1 MGYKDVVSS
10 EDRRCGLLRG
20 SFMADSADIA
30 YENEQFSMSIR
41 LKNRIRNRLP
51 ETGFCYNCGEPVKT
65 GLFCDGDCR
74 EDYEKRERFGQ
85 INTDNV

>member
-1 MGYKDVVSS
+1 
-10 EDRRCGLLRG
+10 
-20 SFMADSADIA
+20 MADSADIA

-51 ETGFCYNCGEPVKT
+51 EQDSGYNAENLLRLDC
-65 GLFCDGDCR
+65 FDDGDCR

>member
-1 MGYKDVVSS
+1 
-10 EDRRCGLLRG
+10 
-20 SFMADSADIA
+20 
-30 YENEQFSMSIR
+30 
-41 LKNRIRNRLP
+41 

-74 EDYEKRERFGQ
+74 EDYEKRERFGK

>member
-1 MGYKDVVSS
+1 
-10 EDRRCGLLRG
+10 
-20 SFMADSADIA
+20 MADSADIA

-41 LKNRIRNRLP
+41 LKIVSEQTP

>member
-1 MGYKDVVSS
+1 
-10 EDRRCGLLRG
+10 
-20 SFMADSADIA
+20 MADSADIA

-51 ETGFCYNCGEPVKT
+51 EAGFCYNCGEPVKT

-74 EDYEKRERFGQ
+74 EDYEKRERFGK